1 MANTC
6 VEQQPCFRMILSIVR
21 RESTCVTVMIKYL
34 VKIFPEWADCQ
45 AYSKEKRKLGKY
57 SPESKSPHG
66 GGWWM
71 EPVTVWRGWSCK
83 GKLKQ
88 ATGIRC
94 NSCTIY
100 LGISHGP
107 KSRQWATWS
116 TLETECTTSWTIKL
130 PIMRRDIL
138 LKIKHRHATWNLE
151 CCPFQITWKKD
162 RIDFCVLF
170 IDTSASNP
178 R

>member
-34 VKIFPEWADCQ
+34 VKFFPEWADCQ

-71 EPVTVWRGWSCK
+71 EPVTV
-83 GKLKQ
+83 
-88 ATGIRC
+88 
-94 NSCTIY
+94 
-100 LGISHGP
+100 
-107 KSRQWATWS
+107 
-116 TLETECTTSWTIKL
+116 
-130 PIMRRDIL
+130 
-138 LKIKHRHATWNLE
+138 
-151 CCPFQITWKKD
+151 
-162 RIDFCVLF
+162 
-170 IDTSASNP
+170 
-178 R
+178 